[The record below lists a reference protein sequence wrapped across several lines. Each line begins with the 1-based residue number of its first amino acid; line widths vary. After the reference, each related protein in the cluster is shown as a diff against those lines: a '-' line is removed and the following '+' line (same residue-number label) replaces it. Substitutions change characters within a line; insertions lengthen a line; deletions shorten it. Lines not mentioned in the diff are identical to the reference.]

1 MTDEF
6 KKFLE
11 VSELYMKDGRTSAS
25 KTTLDN
31 RQRTLTSYL
40 RCLDESG
47 EDPGILGVLTWKQ
60 SMLDRGL
67 KKSTIRQYLVELHAF
82 YDWAID
88 HRFYQENP
96 VKRSDYPKN
105 VRNPYQLMSEDQML
119 RLLERKPPQKY
130 RSPKFYWF
138 RNRAI
143 VVTLIT
149 TSIRNHEL
157 LNLTMSDLDWESGEI
172 LIRSGKGD
180 KDRYVNLPEIAQAAI
195 REYMSFPQIPSDPP
209 PDFPVFVS
217 IDPKT
222 GTPQPIQNRNTLSV
236 FVQRYVEHMLP
247 EYQSEIR
254 SHALRHVGA
263 SLLLTN
269 GDSLEQIQHL
279 LGHAESSTTKI
290 YAARLRPD
298 KTHVKSA
305 NQIWDEIEYQTG
317 LSKKAS
323 EKSMRGRAA
332 QEAPPEVE
340 SPRPAPELKGTR
352 PRNSAPLY
360 DGAKNLF
367 GESTI

>member
-1 MTDEF
+1 MTDAF

-25 KTTLDN
+25 NTTLDN
-31 RQRTLTSYL
+31 RQRTLTSYI

-47 EDPGILGVLTWKQ
+47 EDPGVLGVLKWKQ
-60 SMLDRGL
+60 SMQDRGL

-82 YDWAID
+82 YNWAID

-96 VKRSDYPKN
+96 VKKSDYPRAVK
-105 VRNPYQLMSEDQML
+105 NPYQLMSEEQML

-130 RSPKFYWF
+130 RSPQFYWF

-157 LNLTMSDLDWESGEI
+157 MNLTMSDLDWESGEI

-180 KDRYVNLPEIAQAAI
+180 KDRFVNFPEIAQAAI
-195 REYMSFPQIPSDPP
+195 REYMSFPQIPADPP

-217 IDPKT
+217 IDRKT
-222 GTPQPIQNRNTLSV
+222 GTPQPIQSRKTLSV
-236 FVQRYVEHMLP
+236 FVQRYVRHMLP
-247 EYQSEIR
+247 EYKADVR
-254 SHALRHVGA
+254 SRALRHVGA

-269 GDSLEQIQHL
+269 GDSQEQLQHL
-279 LGHAESSTTKI
+279 LGHAEFSTTKI

-298 KTHVKSA
+298 RTYVQNA
-305 NQIWDEIEYQTG
+305 NRIWDEIEYQIERR
-317 LSKKAS
+317 KKAS
-323 EKSMRGRAA
+323 EESVRKRLELEPPPAA
-332 QEAPPEVE
+332 EEPQQPPEPQ
-340 SPRPAPELKGTR
+340 PRR
-352 PRNSAPLY
+352 SASQY
-360 DGAKNLF
+360 DGSKNIF
-367 GESTI
+367 GESII

>member
-1 MTDEF
+1 MTDAF

-25 KTTLDN
+25 NATLDN
-31 RQRTLTSYL
+31 RQRTLTSYI

-47 EDPGILGVLTWKQ
+47 EDPGVLGVLKWKQ
-60 SMLDRGL
+60 SMQDRGL

-82 YDWAID
+82 YNWAID
-88 HRFYQENP
+88 HRFYTENP
-96 VKRSDYPKN
+96 VKKSDYPRAVK
-105 VRNPYQLMSEDQML
+105 NPYQLMSEEQML

-130 RSPKFYWF
+130 RSHQFYWF

-157 LNLTMSDLDWESGEI
+157 MNLTMSDLDWENSEI

-180 KDRYVNLPEIAQAAI
+180 KDRFVNFPEIAQAAI
-195 REYMSFPQIPSDPP
+195 REYMSFPQIPADPP

-217 IDPKT
+217 IDRKT
-222 GTPQPIQNRNTLSV
+222 GTPQPIQDRKTLSV
-236 FVQRYVEHMLP
+236 FVQRYVRHMLP
-247 EYQSEIR
+247 EYNADVR

-269 GDSLEQIQHL
+269 GDSMEQIQHL
-279 LGHAESSTTKI
+279 LGHAELSTTKI

-298 KTHVKSA
+298 KTHVQNA
-305 NQIWDEIEYQTG
+305 NRIWDEIAYQTG
-317 LSKKAS
+317 RSKKSS
-323 EKSMRGRAA
+323 EESMRKRLELEPPPAA
-332 QEAPPEVE
+332 EEPRQPPEPQ
-340 SPRPAPELKGTR
+340 PRR
-352 PRNSAPLY
+352 SASQY
-360 DGAKNLF
+360 DGSKNIF
-367 GESTI
+367 GESII